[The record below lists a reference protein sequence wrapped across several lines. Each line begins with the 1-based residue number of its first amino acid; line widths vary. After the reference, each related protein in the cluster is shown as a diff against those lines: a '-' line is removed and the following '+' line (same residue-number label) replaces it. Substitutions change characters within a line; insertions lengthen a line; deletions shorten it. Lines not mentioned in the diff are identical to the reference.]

1 LRPTTELLLLIEFLD
16 EFIYGAREAAWPLIR
31 ADLGLSYVQIGV
43 LLGLPGIISGLTEP
57 VLGILGDVWKRRVLI
72 LGGGAVFALSLLL
85 TGFSRTYVW
94 LLLSFVLFSPAS
106 GAFVGLS
113 QATLMDAAPQCHE
126 RNMARWTFAGSLGV
140 VLGPVVLA
148 GCLAPTLGWRA
159 IFVGTAVVT
168 TVVLLL
174 ARRIPFGDARSA
186 AGSSRGATGSETTAF
201 LDGLRDALRA
211 LRRRDVLRWL
221 LLLQFSDLM
230 LDVLLGYLALY
241 LVDVARVSLPQ
252 ASTAVA
258 VWTGVG
264 LLGDFL
270 IIRLLTRVSGL
281 RYLRISAVV
290 ELLLFCGFLLLSTF
304 VGKLLLLA
312 LLGLFNAGWYSI
324 LKAQLY
330 SSLPG
335 QSGVAMAVSNVF
347 GLFGSLIPLGLG
359 FVAERAGLP
368 AMMWLLGVGPLA
380 LLVGLP
386 RTPSPADI
394 VGP

>member
-31 ADLGLSYVQIGV
+31 ADLGLTYVQIGM

-57 VLGILGDVWKRRVLI
+57 VLGILGDIWKRRVLV

-85 TGFSRTYVW
+85 TGLSRTYVW
-94 LLLSFVLFSPAS
+94 LLLSFVLLSPAS

-113 QATLMDAAPQCHE
+113 QATLMDVAPQRHE

-140 VLGPVVLA
+140 VLGPAVLA
-148 GCLAPTLGWRA
+148 GCLALALGWRA
-159 IFVGTAVVT
+159 IFIGAAVVT
-168 TVVLLL
+168 TVMLLL
-174 ARRIPFGDARSA
+174 ARRIAFGGPQSAVGSSDEA
-186 AGSSRGATGSETTAF
+186 AGSEITAF
-201 LDGLRDALRA
+201 WDGLWAALRA
-211 LRRRDVLRWL
+211 LCRRDVLRWL

-241 LVDVARVSLPQ
+241 FVDVAQVTLTR

-258 VWTGVG
+258 VWTGAG

-270 IIRLLTRVSGL
+270 IMRLLTRVSGL
-281 RYLRISAVV
+281 RYLRISAAV
-290 ELLLFCGFLLLSTF
+290 ELLLFCGFLLISAF
-304 VGKLLLLA
+304 AGKLLLLA

-359 FVAERAGLP
+359 FVAETAGLP
-368 AMMWLLGVGPLA
+368 VMMWLLGVGPLA
-380 LLVGLP
+380 LLAGLP
-386 RTPSPADI
+386 REPSPADT

>member
-31 ADLGLSYVQIGV
+31 TDLGLTYVQIGI
-43 LLGLPGIISGLTEP
+43 LLGLPGIVSGLTEP
-57 VLGILGDVWKRRVLI
+57 ALGILGDVWKRRVLV

-85 TGFSRTYVW
+85 TGLSRTYVW
-94 LLLSFVLFSPAS
+94 LLLSFVLLSPAS

-113 QATLMDAAPQCHE
+113 QATLMDVAPQHHE
-126 RNMARWTFAGSLGV
+126 RNMARWTLAGSLGG

-148 GCLAPTLGWRA
+148 GCLALAFGWRA
-159 IFVGTAVVT
+159 IFIGTAIVT
-168 TVVLLL
+168 TGVLLL
-174 ARRIPFGDARSA
+174 ARRIPFGGPQSA
-186 AGSSRGATGSETTAF
+186 AGSSGETTGSGASAF
-201 LDGLRDALRA
+201 LDGLRNALRV

-221 LLLQFSDLM
+221 LLLQFSNLM

-241 LVDVARVSLPQ
+241 FVDVAQVTLTQ

-270 IIRLLTRVSGL
+270 IIRLLTRLSGL
-281 RYLRISAVV
+281 RYLRISAAV
-290 ELLLFCGFLLLSTF
+290 ELLLFCGFLLISAF
-304 VGKLLLLA
+304 AGKLLLLA

-359 FVAERAGLP
+359 FVAEYAGLP
-368 AMMWLLGVGPLA
+368 VTMWLLGVGPLA

-386 RTPSPADI
+386 RESIPAGT

>member
-1 LRPTTELLLLIEFLD
+1 LRLTIELLLLIEFVD

-31 ADLGLSYVQIGV
+31 ADLGLTYVQIGM

-57 VLGILGDVWKRRVLI
+57 VLGILGDVWKRRVLV

-106 GAFVGLS
+106 GAFVNLS
-113 QATLMDAAPQCHE
+113 QATLMDAAPQHHE

-148 GCLAPTLGWRA
+148 GCLALAFGWRA
-159 IFVGTAVVT
+159 IFIGTAVVT
-168 TVVLLL
+168 TGVVLL
-174 ARRIPFGDARSA
+174 ARRIPFGGAQSA
-186 AGSSRGATGSETTAF
+186 VGTSDEATGSEATAF
-201 LDGLRDALRA
+201 LAGLRDALRA
-211 LRRRDVLRWL
+211 LRRWDVLRWL

-241 LVDVARVSLPQ
+241 FVDVVQVTSTQ

-258 VWTGVG
+258 VWTGLG
-264 LLGDFL
+264 LLGNFL
-270 IIRLLTRVSGL
+270 IMRLLTRVSGL
-281 RYLRISAVV
+281 RYLRISAVA
-290 ELLLFCGFLLLSTF
+290 ELLLFCGFLLISTF
-304 VGKLLLLA
+304 AGKLLLLA

-324 LKAQLY
+324 LKARLY

-359 FVAERAGLP
+359 FVAESAGLSVT
-368 AMMWLLGVGPLA
+368 MWLLGLGPLA

-386 RTPSPADI
+386 REPRLAITA
-394 VGP
+394 GP

>member
-1 LRPTTELLLLIEFLD
+1 LRLTTELLLLIEFLD
-16 EFIYGAREAAWPLIR
+16 EFVYGAREAAWPLIR
-31 ADLGLSYVQIGV
+31 ADLGLTYVQIGM
-43 LLGLPGIISGLTEP
+43 LLGVPGIISGLTEP
-57 VLGILGDVWKRRVLI
+57 VLGILGDIWKRRVLV

-106 GAFVGLS
+106 GAYVGLS
-113 QATLMDAAPQCHE
+113 QATLMDLAPQYRE
-126 RNMARWTFAGSLGV
+126 RNMARWTFSGSLGV
-140 VLGPVVLA
+140 VLGAAVLA
-148 GCLAPTLGWRA
+148 GCLALAFGWRA
-159 IFVGTAVVT
+159 IFIGTALMT
-168 TVVLLL
+168 AIVLVG
-174 ARRIPFGDARSA
+174 AGRIPFGGPQSA
-186 AGSSRGATGSETTAF
+186 AGNSDEAAGSETTAF

-211 LRRRDVLRWL
+211 LRRRDVWRWL
-221 LLLQFSDLM
+221 LLLQFSNLM

-241 LVDVARVSLPQ
+241 FVDVAQVTLIQ
-252 ASTAVA
+252 ASIAVA

-281 RYLRISAVV
+281 WYLRISAAV
-290 ELLLFCGFLLLSTF
+290 EMLLFCGFLLISAF
-304 VGKLLLLA
+304 AGKLLLLA

-359 FVAERAGLP
+359 FVAESAGLP
-368 AMMWLLGVGPLA
+368 VTMWLLGLGPLA

-386 RTPSPADI
+386 RDSIAAET

>member
-31 ADLGLSYVQIGV
+31 ADLGLTYVQIGM

-57 VLGILGDVWKRRVLI
+57 VLGILGDIWKRRVLV
-72 LGGGAVFALSLLL
+72 LGGGTIFALSLLL

-106 GAFVGLS
+106 GAFVSLS
-113 QATLMDAAPQCHE
+113 QATLMDIAPQRRE
-126 RNMARWTFAGSLGV
+126 RNMARWTFSGSLGV

-148 GCLAPTLGWRA
+148 GCLALALGWRA
-159 IFVGTAVVT
+159 TFIGTAFVT
-168 TVVLLL
+168 SIVLVL
-174 ARRIPFGDARSA
+174 ARRLPFGRPQPAVGNLDEV
-186 AGSSRGATGSETTAF
+186 AGSTTTAF

-221 LLLQFSDLM
+221 LLLQFSNLM

-241 LVDVARVSLPQ
+241 FVDVAQATLPQ

-270 IIRLLTRVSGL
+270 IMRLLTRVSGL
-281 RYLRISAVV
+281 RYLRISAAV
-290 ELLLFCGFLLLSTF
+290 ELVLFCGFLLISAF
-304 VGKLLLLA
+304 AAKLLLLA

-324 LKAQLY
+324 LKARLY

-347 GLFGSLIPLGLG
+347 GLFGSLVPLGLG

-368 AMMWLLGVGPLA
+368 VTMWLLVVGPLA

-386 RTPSPADI
+386 RESRLADT
-394 VGP
+394 VGR